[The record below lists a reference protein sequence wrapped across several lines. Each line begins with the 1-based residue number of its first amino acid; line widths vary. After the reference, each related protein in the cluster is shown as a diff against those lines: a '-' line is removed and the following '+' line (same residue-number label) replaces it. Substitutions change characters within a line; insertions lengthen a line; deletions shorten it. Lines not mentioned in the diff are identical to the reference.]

1 MIRFSG
7 YEWDVRYLPSP
18 RGGGANDY
26 DPANAW
32 TDDKGR
38 LHLKIAKSDDQG
50 GARWTCAEV
59 ALRRSLGY
67 GSYSFVIDDVSS
79 FEPATVLGIYT
90 WDNSNADQNY
100 REMDIEISRWGDPQS
115 KNTQYTVQ
123 PYYVPV
129 NLFRFTTPA
138 GVMTHSLQWEPGR
151 ASFRSVRGGE
161 TTGRSRILAEHVFTS
176 GVPSPGSETIRL
188 SFYVY
193 GKTRTPLQNEAEV
206 VFEKFEYLP

>member
-1 MIRFSG
+1 
-7 YEWDVRYLPSP
+7 
-18 RGGGANDY
+18 
-26 DPANAW
+26 
-32 TDDKGR
+32 
-38 LHLKIAKSDDQG
+38 
-50 GARWTCAEV
+50 
-59 ALRRSLGY
+59 
-67 GSYSFVIDDVSS
+67 
-79 FEPATVLGIYT
+79 
-90 WDNSNADQNY
+90 
-100 REMDIEISRWGDPQS
+100 MDIEISRWGDPQS